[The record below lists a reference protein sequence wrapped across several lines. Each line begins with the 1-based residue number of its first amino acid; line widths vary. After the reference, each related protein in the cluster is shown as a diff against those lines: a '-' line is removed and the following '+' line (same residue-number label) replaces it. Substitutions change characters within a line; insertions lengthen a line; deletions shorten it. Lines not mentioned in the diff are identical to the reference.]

1 MLSRSLAFN
10 TAFAAVAVQTP
21 AEQLTFLVAEVEIVS
36 AASADVAATG
46 RAIVVSSAMRMRPD
60 KLDE

>member
-10 TAFAAVAVQTP
+10 TAFAADAVQTP
-21 AEQLTFLVAEVEIVS
+21 AEQLIFLVAEVEIVS